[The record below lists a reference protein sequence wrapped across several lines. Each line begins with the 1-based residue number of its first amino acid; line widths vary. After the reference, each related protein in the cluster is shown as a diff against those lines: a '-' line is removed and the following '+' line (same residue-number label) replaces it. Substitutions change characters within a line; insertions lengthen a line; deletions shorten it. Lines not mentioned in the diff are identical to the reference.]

1 MVERQTLSEDYI
13 GLNKNGGITL
23 AKPLVAVT
31 MGDPAGIG
39 PEVVAKAMDWVLGRP
54 HGYQPVM
61 VGSQAVMKKT
71 FKDLGLKREILT
83 LSDISEVSELGPDE
97 LSSALILDAS
107 AITPRDFPMGKS
119 TREAGQAAIES
130 MNMASQLA
138 LSAAVQ
144 ATVSAPGNADS
155 RRLAA
160 DTPAAKEA
168 AKRQKA
174 MASISEDDTSMM
186 LMSRSLRV
194 AHVTEHVSLKQAC
207 EYVTK
212 DHVLSKLKL
221 VDPFLK
227 NIGLRRRKIA
237 VAGLN
242 PHATGEEETNE
253 LIPAVE
259 AARKMGL
266 DVEGPLPPDT
276 VVFRAASGEFDTVLV
291 MYHDQGHSPVKMYG
305 FKRGVISITL
315 GRPFP
320 QMSVAHGTA
329 FDIAGKGIANP
340 GAMRQ
345 AIDVAGKFAIGLQ
358 AKRISNHK

>member
-1 MVERQTLSEDYI
+1 
-13 GLNKNGGITL
+13 
-23 AKPLVAVT
+23 

-39 PEVVAKAMDWVLGRP
+39 PEVIAKAMEWVLSRP
-54 HGYQPVM
+54 HGYQPVI

-71 FKDLGLKREILT
+71 FKDLGLTKSILT
-83 LSDISEVSELGPDE
+83 LSDITEVSELGKDE
-97 LSSALILDAS
+97 LKSVLMLNAS
-107 AITPRDFPMGKS
+107 DLKPKDFPMGKA
-119 TREAGQAAIES
+119 TREAGEAAIECGNFVS
-130 MNMASQLA
+130 DLVLA
-138 LSAAVQ
+138 GAVQ

-155 RRLAA
+155 RKLAA
-160 DTPAAKEA
+160 DTAAAKESE
-168 AKRQKA
+168 KRRKA

-186 LMSRSLRV
+186 LISDNLRV

-212 DHVLSKLKL
+212 DHVLAKLKL

-227 NIGLRRRKIA
+227 DIGLKRRKIA
-237 VAGLN
+237 IAGLN
-242 PHATGEEETNE
+242 PHAAGEEEKTA

-276 VVFRAASGEFDTVLV
+276 VVFRASNGEFDTVLV

-315 GRPFP
+315 GRPYP

-329 FDIAGKGIANP
+329 FDIAGKGVANP

-345 AIDVAGKFAIGLQ
+345 AIDVAGKLAIGLE
-358 AKRISNHK
+358 AKRIANHK